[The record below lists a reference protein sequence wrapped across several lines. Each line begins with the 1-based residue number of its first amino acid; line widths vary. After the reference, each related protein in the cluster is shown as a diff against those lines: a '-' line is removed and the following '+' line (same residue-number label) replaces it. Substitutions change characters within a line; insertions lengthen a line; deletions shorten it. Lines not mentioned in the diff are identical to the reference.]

1 MGNIASNFWKYYDP
15 SLPLNV
21 MVTGKTLSNDG
32 KYHVKRD
39 SSRIFAIEYMLKGT
53 QHLSVNGKSYAV
65 GERDAILL
73 TKGSRH
79 EYFSAEPLEKCWMV
93 FDGPLAESLI
103 REYLPANEYRFPE
116 CNLAP
121 YFDEIYGVCKRCE
134 NDYPEMTDALGVIL
148 HRIFIHIKNLVSK
161 RGADTALKIRRF
173 LDSSVEKH
181 LTMDDLCAAFN
192 YSKNYL
198 INIFSKKYGITPYR
212 YFLERKTEVAKLYLC
227 NTHNSV
233 NSIAAMLAYADQN
246 YFSSEFKRMTG
257 ISPVE
262 YRKKYAE
269 KS

>member
-21 MVTGKTLSNDG
+21 MVAGKTLSDDG

-39 SSRIFAIEYMLKGT
+39 NSRIFAIEYMLKGS
-53 QHLSVNGKSYAV
+53 QQLSINDKTYTV
-65 GERDAILL
+65 GERDAVLL

-79 EYFSAEPLEKCWMV
+79 EYFSIEPLQKCWMV
-93 FDGPLAESLI
+93 FDGPLAQSLI
-103 REYLPANEYRFPE
+103 SEYLPKAEYRFPE

-121 YFDEIYGVCKRCE
+121 YFDEIFSVCRRCE
-134 NDYPEMTDALGVIL
+134 NDYEEMTDLLGVIL
-148 HRIFIHIKNLVSK
+148 HRIFIHIKSLMNK
-161 RGADTALKIRRF
+161 RGADVAFKIRRF
-173 LDSSVEKH
+173 LDSSVEKR
-181 LTMDDLCAAFN
+181 LTMDDICAAFN
-192 YSKNYL
+192 YSKNHL
-198 INIFSKKYGITPYR
+198 INIFAQKYGTTPYR

-233 NSIAAMLAYADQN
+233 SAIAAMLAYADQN